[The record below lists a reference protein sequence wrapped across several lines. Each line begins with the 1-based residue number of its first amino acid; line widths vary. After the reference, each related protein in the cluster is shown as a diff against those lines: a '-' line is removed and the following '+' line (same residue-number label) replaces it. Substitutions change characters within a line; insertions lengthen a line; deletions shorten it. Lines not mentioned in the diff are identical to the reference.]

1 MANTVANN
9 DEHAEEHAADERPQ
23 QQFHFW
29 RIFIVCNLVVAFCA
43 FSAWIVS
50 TYFYD

>member
-1 MANTVANN
+1 MANTVANTN
-9 DEHAEEHAADERPQ
+9 ENAEEHAAEEQPR
-23 QQFHFW
+23 QFHFW